1 MPYFIVA
8 SYAVVLALSVAI
20 SGYLSYEGLL
30 RSAHEITLPL
40 VLFLMTIIFSM
51 DATISYFRSSER
63 SYRLPIAIWAV
74 AAFFSIAS
82 NFNFLYS
89 NFMRDDVIQSTLA
102 EQITVFR
109 NDVGATRQALLS
121 TQTARVAVAQQT
133 NLEVEFDNLLTQIND
148 PLRPGC
154 GEECRIHMAEIERL
168 LGRSVTNLAVPPIG
182 SDPDVVNDW
191 YTRYRATAEE
201 VLDLSLR
208 VTDAPAIFALVG
220 RIDEALI
227 EYDSVARLLANR
239 DGLRA
244 LPEMSNL
251 STDIEREANEL
262 LPAGVSVKHETIDPT
277 LGRLGEIVYAFQ
289 NGFGDMPNPVATA
302 VSLILA
308 SVVDLL
314 PFLLSF
320 ALFGRGR
327 LERPQRK
334 PGTLRDRAGRTIIE

>member
-30 RSAHEITLPL
+30 RSAYEITLPL
-40 VLFLMTIIFSM
+40 VVFLMTIIFSM
-51 DATISYFRSSER
+51 DATISYFRSTDR
-63 SYRLPIAIWAV
+63 SYRLPILIWAV

-109 NDVGATRQALLS
+109 NDVGATRQALAS
-121 TQTARVAVAQQT
+121 TETARFAVEQRT
-133 NLEVEFDNLLTQIND
+133 DLDVEFDNLSRQIND

-154 GEECRIHMAEIERL
+154 GEECRNHMAEIERI
-168 LGRSVTNLAVPPIG
+168 LGRSPTNLRVPPIG
-182 SDPDVVNDW
+182 SDLDIVNDW
-191 YTRYRATAEE
+191 YTRYRSTAYEILE
-201 VLDLSLR
+201 HSHGTTNAR
-208 VTDAPAIFALVG
+208 AIFALVG
-220 RIDEALI
+220 RIDDALL
-227 EYDSVARLLANR
+227 EYDSVARLLVNK

-244 LPEMSNL
+244 LPEMSSL
-251 STDIEREANEL
+251 SQDIEREANEL
-262 LPAGVSVKHETIDPT
+262 LPDGASVKHQTIDPT

-289 NGFGDMPNPVATA
+289 NGFGEMPNPVATA
-302 VSLILA
+302 VSLVLA

-320 ALFGRGR
+320 ALFGKGR
-327 LERPQRK
+327 LERTGRK
-334 PGTLRDRAGRTIIE
+334 KRDVAGRATIVE

>member
-1 MPYFIVA
+1 MPYFIVV
-8 SYAVVLALSVAI
+8 SYAVVLVLSVAI

-30 RSAHEITLPL
+30 LSAHEITLPL
-40 VLFLMTIIFSM
+40 VVLLMTIIFSM
-51 DATISYFRSSER
+51 DATISYFRSTER
-63 SYRLPIAIWAV
+63 SYRLPILIWAV

-109 NDVGATRQALLS
+109 SDIGATRHALVS
-121 TQTARVAVAQQT
+121 TKTARFAVEQRT
-133 NLEVEFDNLLTQIND
+133 DLEVEFDNLFEQIND

-154 GEECRIHMAEIERL
+154 GEECRSHMTEIERI

-182 SDPDVVNDW
+182 SDPDIVNNW
-191 YTRYRATAEE
+191 YTRYRSTAEE
-201 VLDLSLR
+201 ILEHSLG
-208 VTDAPAIFALVG
+208 TTNAPAIFALAG
-220 RIDEALI
+220 RIDSALL
-227 EYDSVARLLANR
+227 EYDSVARLLVNK
-239 DGLRA
+239 DGLSA

-251 STDIEREANEL
+251 SQDIEREANEL
-262 LPAGVSVKHETIDPT
+262 LPEGVSVKHETIDPT

-289 NGFGDMPNPVATA
+289 NGFGEMPNPVATA
-302 VSLILA
+302 MSLVLA

-320 ALFGRGR
+320 ALFGKGR
-327 LERPQRK
+327 LERSGRK
-334 PGTLRDRAGRTIIE
+334 RRDGAGRGTIVE